1 MGRIKFT
8 ALPWAKLLLHVVCL
22 LPFTYI
28 VWAALADRLGT
39 DPVKALLLLTG
50 EWSIRLLILTLAI
63 TPLRQWLNMAKLLRY
78 RRMLGL
84 YAWFYVNLH
93 FLVVL
98 TYLFAWDW
106 QIAQEELL
114 ERPYIVV
121 GFLAWLFMLPLGVT
135 SNNRA
140 VRVLGHKWKKLHKL
154 VYLIAILAWV
164 HVFWQ
169 VRSSYFDAVLYGA
182 LILLLFYP
190 RLKKVYETR

>member
-1 MGRIKFT
+1 MSKQAVSGV
-8 ALPWAKLLLHVVCL
+8 PWAKPVLHILCL
-22 LPFTYI
+22 LPFAYI
-28 VWAALADRLGT
+28 VWAALSESLGT
-39 DPVKALLLLTG
+39 DPVKALILLTG
-50 EWSIRLLILTLAI
+50 EWSIRILILTLAI
-63 TPLRQWLNMAKLLRY
+63 TPLRQWLNMPALLRY

-114 ERPYIVV
+114 ERPYIVA

-135 SNNRA
+135 SNKRA
-140 VRVLGHKWKKLHKL
+140 VRALGRNWRKLHKL
-154 VYLIAILAWV
+154 IYLIAVLAWV

-169 VRSSYFDAVLYGA
+169 VRSSYFDAVLYGT

>member
-1 MGRIKFT
+1 MLKPKVST
-8 ALPWAKLLLHVVCL
+8 LAWQKPLLHILCL
-22 LPFTYI
+22 LPFAYI
-28 VWAALADRLGT
+28 VWAALSESLGT

-63 TPLRQWLNMAKLLRY
+63 TPLRQWLSMPKLLRY

-84 YAWFYVNLH
+84 YTWFYANLH

-106 QIAQEELL
+106 QIAQEELS
-114 ERPYIVV
+114 ERSYIVV
-121 GFLAWLFMLPLGVT
+121 GFLAWLSMLPLGFT
-135 SNNRA
+135 SNNKA
-140 VRVLGHKWKKLHKL
+140 VRALGRNWRKVHKL
-154 VYLIAILAWV
+154 IYLIAVLAWV

-169 VRSSYFDAVLYGA
+169 VRSSYFDAVLYGT